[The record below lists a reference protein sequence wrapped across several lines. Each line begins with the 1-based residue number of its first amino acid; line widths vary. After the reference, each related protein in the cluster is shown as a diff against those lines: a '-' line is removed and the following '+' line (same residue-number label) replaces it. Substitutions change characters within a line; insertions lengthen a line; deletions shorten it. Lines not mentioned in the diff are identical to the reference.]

1 MFKGAFRG
9 GGGGGGGGGTAT
21 ILVPFAFAAMVDQA
35 SGSGVG
41 VTYTYDSATTTFTV
55 TFNNP
60 QSGTSYTVVTDEEF
74 ADGTGSRYMIV
85 KSKSTTGFEVEMFG
99 GYGPSGDPK
108 VIMVYAQVPTVTV
121 GSGGSGSADLSWV
134 NVNNSQSPFTVWGSA
149 NAVDVDMSGGDV
161 TIQLPSAAS
170 STGKILTVKHSLGSV
185 STYTLKITSAG
196 GTIDG
201 QAEQTISQA
210 KSSTRIS
217 SDGTHWKVI

>member
-1 MFKGAFRG
+1 ME
-9 GGGGGGGGGTAT
+9 
-21 ILVPFAFAAMVDQA
+21 VVAAEVDMSQQKYPL
-35 SGSGVG
+35 
-41 VTYTYDSATTTFTV
+41 T
-55 TFNNP
+55 
-60 QSGTSYTVVTDEEF
+60 
-74 ADGTGSRYMIV
+74 
-85 KSKSTTGFEVEMFG
+85 
-99 GYGPSGDPK
+99 
-108 VIMVYAQVPTVTV
+108 
-121 GSGGSGSADLSWV
+121 
-134 NVNNSQSPFTVWGSA
+134 NV
-149 NAVDVDMSGGDV
+149 AVDVDMSGGDV